1 MRTSETMDTKAENQM
16 IETSGKLLAENGPG
30 AFTLDV
36 LSKQP
41 DMQGFDIFTL
51 VRNEEE
57 VFKQLLLQLEKDITT
72 IVDEI
77 SGQDDPTLE
86 FEMLFKQLHKL
97 FNQKPYYLTVI
108 FDKDLRRQ
116 YRGAE
121 EITSRIKGAAKGYLT
136 GLIDRGKAQKV
147 FTINTKTKILVK
159 EILGS
164 FKALMNDMQLAN
176 KIIRDLKK
184 YQSATD

>member
-1 MRTSETMDTKAENQM
+1 METQTEKKM
-16 IETSGKLLAENGPG
+16 IETSGKLLTKNGPG
-30 AFTLDV
+30 GFTLDA

-41 DMQGFDIFTL
+41 EMQGFDIFTL

-57 VFKQLLLQLEKDITT
+57 VFHQLLLQLEKELKEMVIR
-72 IVDEI
+72 IS
-77 SGQDDPTLE
+77 SGQNSPDKE

-97 FNQKPYYLTVI
+97 FKQKPYYLTVI
-108 FDKDLRRQ
+108 FDKDLRQQ
-116 YRGAE
+116 YSGADQ
-121 EITSRIKGAAKGYLT
+121 IISRIKDMAKKYLA
-136 GLIDRGKAQKV
+136 GLIERGKAQKV

-176 KIIRDLKK
+176 KMVRDLKK
-184 YQSATD
+184 YQSVNE

>member
-1 MRTSETMDTKAENQM
+1 METQTEKRIIDA
-16 IETSGKLLAENGPG
+16 SGRLLAENGPG

-41 DMQGFDIFTL
+41 EMQGFNIFTI

-57 VFKQLLLQLEKDITT
+57 VFEQLLLQLEKELKEMIGG
-72 IVDEI
+72 IS
-77 SGQDDPTLE
+77 SGQDSPAEE
-86 FEMLFKQLHKL
+86 FEMLFKQLHRL
-97 FNQKPYYLTVI
+97 FKQKPYYLTVI
-108 FDKDLRRQ
+108 FDKSLRWQ

-121 EITSRIKGAAKGYLT
+121 EIISRIKGMAKKYLA

-147 FTINTKTKILVK
+147 FTINTETKVLVK

-164 FKALMNDMQLAN
+164 FQALMNDMQLAN
-176 KIIRDLKK
+176 KMVRDLKK

>member
-1 MRTSETMDTKAENQM
+1 METQTEKQM
-16 IETSGKLLAENGPG
+16 IETSGKLLAKNGPG

-41 DMQGFDIFTL
+41 EMKGFDIFTL
-51 VRNEEE
+51 VRNEVEIFE
-57 VFKQLLLQLEKDITT
+57 QLLLQLETELIAIVGDISSKQ
-72 IVDEI
+72 I
-77 SGQDDPTLE
+77 SPATE

-97 FNQKPYYLTVI
+97 FKQKPYYLTVI
-108 FDKDLRRQ
+108 FDRNLRHQ
-116 YRGAE
+116 YSSADQ
-121 EITSRIKGAAKGYLT
+121 IISRIKDVAKSYLA

-147 FTINTKTKILVK
+147 FTIDIETKILVK

-164 FKALMNDMQLAN
+164 FQALMNDMQLAD
-176 KIIRDLKK
+176 KMIRDLKK

>member
-1 MRTSETMDTKAENQM
+1 METQ
-16 IETSGKLLAENGPG
+16 IEKRFIDTSGRLLAKNGPG
-30 AFTLDV
+30 GFTLDV

-41 DMQGFDIFTL
+41 EMQGFDIFTL

-57 VFKQLLLQLEKDITT
+57 VFEQLLLQLEKDVTI

-77 SGQDDPTLE
+77 SGQDDPTME

-97 FNQKPYYLTVI
+97 FKQKPYYLTVI
-108 FDKDLRRQ
+108 FDKELRQQ

-121 EITSRIKGAAKGYLT
+121 EIISRIKGMAKVYLA
-136 GLIDRGKAQKV
+136 GLIDRGKTQKV
-147 FTINTKTKILVK
+147 FTINTETKTLVK

-164 FKALMNDMQLAN
+164 FQALMNDMQLAN
-176 KIIRDLKK
+176 KMVRDLKK